1 DMDAPAAPFADVLQ
15 GEWYA
20 PYVNWA
26 NEAGVMTGY
35 EGAGAFGVGDPLT
48 REQFAS
54 MVARAAGAD
63 LDAADASAL
72 EGFGDADGVS
82 GWAETAM
89 AWAVE
94 NGVISGV
101 ELDDGSR
108 A

>member
-35 EGAGAFGVGDPLT
+35 EGAGTFGVGDPLT

-63 LDAADASAL
+63 LDAADTSVL